1 MCGNF
6 CWNYLVRI
14 VHYDTF
20 FSIGDRLVTYNYKCS
35 ECQKVFE
42 VAFDGMVGVSIPD
55 TSAVYCPR
63 CGSDLTYRI
72 ISAVNFILKGDGW
85 ASKDTNN
92 E

>member
-1 MCGNF
+1 M
-6 CWNYLVRI
+6 
-14 VHYDTF
+14 
-20 FSIGDRLVTYNYKCS
+20 
-35 ECQKVFE
+35 FE

-55 TSAVYCPR
+55 TSAVYCPQ

-72 ISAVNFILKGDGW
+72 ISAVKFILKGDGW